1 MSFEALKEGCMT
13 TYFVTRHLGAREWAR
28 QRGITVDNL
37 VDHLDMAQV
46 KDGDV
51 VIGTLPV
58 NLVAEVCARGG
69 RYLHLSLDLPPEM
82 RGKELSAENMER
94 LGARI
99 EEYRVNRVDHG

>member
-1 MSFEALKEGCMT
+1 MNFEALKRGRMT
-13 TYFVTRHLGAREWAR
+13 TYFVTRHLGAREWAQ
-28 QRGITVDNL
+28 QRGITVDDL

-69 RYLHLSLDLPPEM
+69 RYLHLSLGLPPEM
-82 RGKELSAENMER
+82 RGKELSAEDMER
-94 LGARI
+94 LGARL
-99 EEYRVNRVDHG
+99 EKYRVERVIDE